1 MVNRFLSLLLVIVA
15 VLAIGWTAAVLLWDP
30 VPQISVA
37 GNATPTVATTETGIH
52 VPEELTAS
60 TTPARGTEIPQKQNR
75 GSPPVM
81 DASMGIDELYRVVST
96 LGIEPADFRTRM
108 QEFYC
113 GAGWPPAHDQYSLS
127 GCNLEQPYLQ
137 YDNETLQQLAQNGD
151 MWAQQIFAERI
162 ETTRPA
168 EAIQW
173 YQRAAAQGSASA
185 AVNIAAIY
193 NSARTDFLNN
203 ANLTDTNLLEQTLAL
218 HDSTESPRYRAA
230 AWIGVSNLMARRSLS
245 SDSLGEFGASLG
257 SEQFAEAC
265 GMAEQ
270 LLDQFEQDARDAGRE
285 PPPRRVSPLL
295 IRASAGDPEYC
306 AGPGWSDPE
315 TENCLSFTVNLEN
328 VPGMPGPQ
336 QLPGW
341 ICTN

>member
-1 MVNRFLSLLLVIVA
+1 MENRLLSLLLVIVA
-15 VLAIGWTAAVLLWDP
+15 VLAIGWIAAVLLWNP
-30 VPQISVA
+30 EPQVSVA
-37 GNATPTVATTETGIH
+37 GEATPIVVTTETKIH
-52 VPEELTAS
+52 TPEEQSAS
-60 TTPARGTEIPQKQNR
+60 TPTARYIETPQKQNSA
-75 GSPPVM
+75 SPPVM

-96 LGIEPADFRTRM
+96 LGIDPADFRAQMR
-108 QEFYC
+108 EFYC

-127 GCNLEQPYLQ
+127 GCSLEQPYLQ
-137 YDNETLQQLAQNGD
+137 YDDETLLQLAQNGD

-173 YQRAAAQGSASA
+173 YQWAAAQGSASA

-193 NSARTDFLNN
+193 NSARTDFLNQ

-218 HDSTESPRYRAA
+218 HDSTASPRYLAA

-245 SDSLGEFGASLG
+245 GDSLGEFGASLG
-257 SEQFAEAC
+257 SEQFVQAC

-270 LLDQFEQDARDAGRE
+270 LLGQFEQDARDASRE
-285 PPPRRVSPLL
+285 PPLRRVSPLL
-295 IRASAGDPEYC
+295 IEASAGDPEYC
-306 AGPGWSDPE
+306 PGPSWSDPE
-315 TENCLSFTVNLEN
+315 TDDCHLFTLSFEN
-328 VPGMPGPQ
+328 IPAVSG
-336 QLPGW
+336 LANRRGW